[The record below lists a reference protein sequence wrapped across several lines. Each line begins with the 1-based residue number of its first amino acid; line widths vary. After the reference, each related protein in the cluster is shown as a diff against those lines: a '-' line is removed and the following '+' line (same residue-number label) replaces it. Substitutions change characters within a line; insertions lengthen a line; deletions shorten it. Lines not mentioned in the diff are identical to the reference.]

1 MQRCKIV
8 AALLVVGMLLLLLAT
23 AVAAN
28 GVPVTLYLTW
38 LPGVTNWENAQA
50 ASGSAIVSVS
60 LGELKLE
67 AESLP
72 HLSNG
77 QYEAWLVT
85 EDMQQMVSMGRFNSD
100 MVGHARFENVREDLP
115 SREYRFLLV
124 SMEPEPDTD
133 KASSGKWAIGGVFPD
148 TSLLVVTATPAGAGR
163 ASGEA
168 TPAENA
174 TPVTPTPP
182 PPQALPVTGG
192 APAAGLQGGI
202 VVLAAFLLSG
212 AVIWRRRRHLL

>member
-1 MQRCKIV
+1 MQKLKII
-8 AALLVVGMLLLLLAT
+8 AALLVVGMLLLLIAT

-38 LPGVTNWENAQA
+38 LPGVTNWENAQS

-72 HLSNG
+72 HLTNG
-77 QYEAWLVT
+77 QYEVWLVT
-85 EDMQQMVSMGRFNSD
+85 EDMQQMASMGRFNSD
-100 MVGHARFENVREDLP
+100 MVGHARFESVREDLP

-124 SMEPEPDTD
+124 SVEPDPDTSE
-133 KASSGKWAIGGVFPD
+133 ASSGKWAIGGVFPD
-148 TSLLVVTATPAGAGR
+148 TSLLVVTATPAGTGSATG
-163 ASGEA
+163 AA

-192 APAAGLQGGI
+192 EPAAGLSGGI
-202 VVLAAFLLSG
+202 LALAALLMG
-212 AVIWRRRRHLL
+212 GGIIWRKRRHFL

>member
-1 MQRCKIV
+1 MQKLRIV
-8 AALLVVGMLLLLLAT
+8 AALLVVGILTLLIAT
-23 AVAAN
+23 TVAAN

-38 LPGVTNWENAQA
+38 LPGITNWEKAQP

-72 HLSNG
+72 HLTNG

-100 MVGHARFENVREDLP
+100 MVGHVRFESTREDLP
-115 SREYRFLLV
+115 AREYRFLLISV
-124 SMEPEPDTD
+124 EPEPDTSE
-133 KASSGKWAIGGVFPD
+133 ASSGQWAIGGVFPD
-148 TSLLVVTATPAGAGR
+148 TSLLVVTATPAGSGS
-163 ASGEA
+163 ASGTTA
-168 TPAENA
+168 PAENA

-182 PPQALPVTGG
+182 PPQSLPVTGG
-192 APAAGLQGGI
+192 APATGLPGGLLALAALLMGGGI
-202 VVLAAFLLSG
+202 
-212 AVIWRRRRHLL
+212 IWRKRRQSL